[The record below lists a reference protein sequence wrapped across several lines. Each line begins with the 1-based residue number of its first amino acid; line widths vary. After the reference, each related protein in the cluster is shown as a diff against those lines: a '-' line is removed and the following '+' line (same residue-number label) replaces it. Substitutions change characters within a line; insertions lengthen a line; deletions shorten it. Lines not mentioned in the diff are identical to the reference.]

1 MTPELDRGETAC
13 GHDAAA
19 YVLGALD
26 PGEVEEFRRHLKGC
40 IVCRDEVAALGTV
53 VESLPMAA
61 PQLAVNRSL
70 RRRVMADVRAAR
82 RETARERV
90 HGAAFSSRRGGF
102 RPVMAAAAA
111 VLAAVAAV
119 VAGVQLSSEGSSRTR
134 VVRATVTPLSASAVV
149 QVEAGRAQL
158 IVRRMPAS
166 PAGEIYEVWLK
177 RGARPPVPTSALFGV
192 TSDGSAAVDVPGDLD
207 GVSEVLVTPERLG
220 GSRRPTHAPVIIARL
235 A

>member
-26 PGEVEEFRRHLKGC
+26 PGEVEQFRRHLQGC

-53 VESLPMAA
+53 VEALPMAA

-82 RETARERV
+82 RATAQERV
-90 HGAAFSSRRGGF
+90 RGAAFSSRGGGF
-102 RPVMAAAAA
+102 RAVLVGAVA
-111 VLAAVAAV
+111 VLAAIAAV
-119 VAGVQLSSEGSSRTR
+119 LAGVQLSSQGSNGTR
-134 VVRATVTPLSASAVV
+134 VVRATVTALSASAVV

-158 IVRRMPAS
+158 IVRRMPAP

-177 RGARPPVPTSALFGV
+177 RGARAPTATSALFGV
-192 TSDGSAAVDVPGDLD
+192 TSDGSAAVDVPGDLG